1 MKLYTSENHQQN
13 LLDCIRT
20 RQSTITPV
28 EVGHHSATPG
38 HLCLI
43 SMLEG
48 RKIHWDVKEEKIIGD
63 PEASKRL
70 TREYRSPWKMS

>member
-1 MKLYTSENHQQN
+1 
-13 LLDCIRT
+13 
-20 RQSTITPV
+20 V
-28 EVGHHSATPG
+28 EVGHHSAIPG

-48 RKIHWDVKEEKIIGD
+48 RKIHWDATEERIIGD

-70 TREYRSPWKMS
+70 TREYRGPWKMS